1 MGVVVLFFS
10 SRRRHS
16 RCALVTV
23 VQTCALPIPD
33 GVLIRPASPR
43 AADGFATAVGKI
55 EIAPPLILSDLPR
68 LKQAMAADAPP
79 LMLVSRR
86 HLRSLNSWMHNVDT
100 LVTGRDRCT
109 LQMHSADATRHGLA
123 VGDTVALSSTAGE
136 IHVPLEIDDDIDR
149 KS

>member
-1 MGVVVLFFS
+1 MRISDWS
-10 SRRRHS
+10 SDVCS
-16 RCALVTV
+16 S
-23 VQTCALPIPD
+23 D
-33 GVLIRPASPR
+33 LIA
-43 AADGFATAVGKI
+43 
-55 EIAPPLILSDLPR
+55 IAPPLILSDLPR

-136 IHVPLEIDDDIDR
+136 IHVPLEIDDDIRPGVVSMPHGWGPSDPHSR
-149 KS
+149 LTVRSEAHTSELQSLMR

>member
-1 MGVVVLFFS
+1 
-10 SRRRHS
+10 
-16 RCALVTV
+16 
-23 VQTCALPIPD
+23 
-33 GVLIRPASPR
+33 
-43 AADGFATAVGKI
+43 
-55 EIAPPLILSDLPR
+55 
-68 LKQAMAADAPP
+68 MAADAPP

-136 IHVPLEIDDDIDR
+136 IHVPLEIDDDIR
-149 KS
+149 PGRVSLPPGWGNSQPHSRPTVSETYTETH